1 MKIDSNLE
9 NALIEA
15 TRQIAREEIMPRFR
29 NLSDDQIE
37 AKSRVDDLVTIAD
50 KRTEQRLSE
59 VVTSLLPHAVIVG
72 EEGVASDPSVRDA
85 LDDADLA
92 VIIDPVD
99 GTFNFANGLPLFGVI
114 LAIVENGEA
123 TSGLIYDPVLD
134 DWVIGRRGGGAWFQS
149 PDGRRR
155 PLSFNNVPNTVAD
168 ASGLIH
174 SYLFYGDERR
184 RLFQAMP
191 DFVRT
196 GGLRCS
202 AHEYRSLAQSAADF
216 ILSPMLT
223 PWDHVAGCLIAEE
236 AGGVAKLL
244 DGTPYRAGCREGRLL
259 VARSELLW
267 ETAAAH
273 FDDFGIKSA
282 SSP

>member
-1 MKIDSNLE
+1 MKFDE
-9 NALIEA
+9 TVEAALIKA
-15 TRQIAREEIMPRFR
+15 TRQIAREEILPRFR
-29 NLSDDQIE
+29 NLSDDQVE
-37 AKSRVDDLVTIAD
+37 SKSRVDDLVTIAD
-50 KRTEQRLSE
+50 KRTEERLSE
-59 VVTSLLPHAVIVG
+59 VIHSLLPGAVVVG
-72 EEGVASDPSVRDA
+72 EEGVAADPSVRDA
-85 LDDADLA
+85 LDDADTA
-92 VIIDPVD
+92 VIVDPVD

-114 LAIVENGEA
+114 LAIVEKGEA
-123 TSGLIYDPVLD
+123 VSGLIYDPVLD
-134 DWVIGRRGGGAWFQS
+134 DWVIGHRGGGAWFQRS
-149 PDGRRR
+149 DGERRA
-155 PLSFNNVPNTVAD
+155 LKFANVPDTIGS

-174 SYLFYGDERR
+174 SYLFYGDERK
-184 RLFQAMP
+184 RLFQSMP

-259 VARSELLW
+259 VARSPNLW
-267 ETAAAH
+267 DVVAAH
-273 FDDFGIKSA
+273 FDNFGIKYPP
-282 SSP
+282 SP